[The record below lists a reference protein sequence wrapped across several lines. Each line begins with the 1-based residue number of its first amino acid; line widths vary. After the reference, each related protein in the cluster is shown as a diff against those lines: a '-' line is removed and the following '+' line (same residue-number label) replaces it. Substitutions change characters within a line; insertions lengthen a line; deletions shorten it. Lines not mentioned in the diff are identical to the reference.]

1 MKLQDI
7 HNLFEAR
14 GEYSSFKSWKAAIK
28 KKHPEA
34 WFDGDAD
41 IASAMVGPK
50 PFKRGETKS
59 VGEWDGDKGELFE
72 SEDPMQRARNAAEA
86 GRGQSARDVNN
97 QPEFFKKYK
106 TIAVKY
112 GWKQRADHMH
122 HPLHGTIE
130 VNRHGEWLHLPHGS
144 DRDADE
150 GFGGSNEANF
160 EKHLKRLQ
168 DQE

>member
-1 MKLQDI
+1 MKLQDLI
-7 HNLFEAR
+7 VEAK

-28 KKHPEA
+28 KKHPDA
-34 WFDGDAD
+34 WFDGDED

-59 VGEWDGDKGELFE
+59 VGEWDGAKGELFE
-72 SEDPMQRARNAAEA
+72 AVNEQPKFFDQYKKIAAK
-86 GRGQSARDVNN
+86 
-97 QPEFFKKYK
+97 F
-106 TIAVKY
+106 

-130 VNRHGEWLHLPHGS
+130 VNRHGEWMHLPHGAE
-144 DRDADE
+144 RDTDA